1 MKSRFRVEQI
11 INILRECEV
20 SENKIEVW
28 QKIGAGFIIM
38 KDLIVL

>member
-28 QKIGAGFIIM
+28 HAVCPK
-38 KDLIVL
+38 K